1 MVDLEREREGKKFN
15 LFFVFSHWRRCRWCG
30 WMRDKMRLWASSRS
44 KVMGGKTKMYLQ
56 RIWSVWVVIT
66 LSASCRL
73 IPWQSNE
80 IERLLESTVI
90 EIFDDVIQPPSLL
103 ASTFDAFV
111 RRWRPSIVHLI
122 SAAGCDGAVTQW
134 KLTTSPWR
142 DSVGPVIVT
151 CDGETRDVIGKREK

>member
-1 MVDLEREREGKKFN
+1 MVDLEREKNSIYF
-15 LFFVFSHWRRCRWCG
+15 LFFTQQRRCG
-30 WMRDKMRLWASSRS
+30 WMRDKMSF
-44 KVMGGKTKMYLQ
+44 VGKGMNLQ
-56 RIWSVWVVIT
+56 RIWSVWVVMT

-151 CDGETRDVIGKREK
+151 CDGETKERGKETWWEKNCDYFL